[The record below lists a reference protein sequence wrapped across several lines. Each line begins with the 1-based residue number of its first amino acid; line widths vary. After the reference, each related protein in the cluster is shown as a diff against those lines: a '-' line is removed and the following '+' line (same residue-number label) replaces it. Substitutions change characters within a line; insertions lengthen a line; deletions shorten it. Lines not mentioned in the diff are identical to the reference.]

1 VGRNTTTN
9 ISARRTLFGSDG
21 FYAVARLGVLALVF
35 AVSGSLTQAS
45 LWQPFVKPEP
55 VVLLILAYGLV
66 TVVVI
71 VALAFRKRQIAR
83 AALVLD
89 LVFLSL
95 LTFFNQSPHDLFYP
109 LFVLPLV
116 GAALQMNRTTS
127 MLVGILAAMAYGV
140 AFLLSYATDAIRSVG
155 SDTVGQVALALR
167 CAVMVFIP
175 WLVAGMAERWSAANR
190 QTVALAEE
198 QRLYALS
205 EAQSYRARA
214 HALYEVAYALSIDP
228 NSQHILDTT
237 LSEGRKL
244 LEYTSGVVLLA
255 TGENDQLFVAASL
268 GLAGDEQ
275 RQRVTLGQGDI
286 SAAIREVEPF
296 LIEDFGVEPVFAPLP
311 SIAGSRAALAIPLRS
326 GLQRYGVLVIAADSA
341 DHFSQDRVE
350 MLGAL
355 ANYALVALQNAKL
368 INDLRSERTKLL
380 TKEEEVRHQLA
391 RDLHDGPAQ
400 ALAAITMNVE
410 FVKRLLERDPA
421 RVVPELDKLSAL
433 ARRTTHEVRTMLFEL
448 RPLVL
453 ETQGLGE
460 TLRQYL
466 VRFQDSTTQ
475 VILEADNLNV
485 TLDTRTEGTLFN
497 IIQESVNNALK
508 HARATHIWVRVAQRG
523 NLVETIIQDDGRG
536 FDLQKVKESYDKRG
550 SFGLLNIEER
560 AQLVGGSAE
569 IRSMP
574 GEGTTIRVLV
584 PVAA

>member
-1 VGRNTTTN
+1 MLG
-9 ISARRTLFGSDG
+9 GDG
-21 FYAVARLGVLALVF
+21 FYAIARLAVLALMM
-35 AVSGSLTQAS
+35 AVGGSLTRGA
-45 LWQPFVKPEP
+45 LWPPFATIEP
-55 VVLLILAYGLV
+55 TSVLIWAYGLV
-66 TVVVI
+66 AVVVI
-71 VALAFRKRQIAR
+71 IALALRQRQLAR

-89 LVFLSL
+89 LVFLTL
-95 LTFFNQSPHDLFYP
+95 LTFFNRSPHDLFYP
-109 LFVLPLV
+109 LYVLPLV
-116 GAALQMNRTTS
+116 GAALQMRRTTG
-127 MLVGILAAMAYGV
+127 LVVGLLAAVGYGV
-140 AFLLSYATDAIRSVG
+140 AFLTSYATDEIRSVG
-155 SDTVGQVALALR
+155 RDTVGQVALALR

-175 WLVAGMAERWSAANR
+175 WLVAGMTERWTNANR

-198 QRLYALS
+198 QRLYALA

-237 LSEGRKL
+237 LTEGRKL
-244 LEYTSGVVLLA
+244 LEYGSGAVLLA
-255 TGENDQLFVAASL
+255 TGEADQLFVAASI
-268 GLAGDEQ
+268 GLSGEEQ
-275 RQRVTLGQGDI
+275 RQRITLGNGDI
-286 SAAIREVEPF
+286 SAAIRETEPF
-296 LIEDFGVEPVFAPLP
+296 LIENFAVEPVFSPLP

-341 DHFSQDRVE
+341 DRFSQDRVE

-466 VRFQDSTTQ
+466 VRFQGSATE
-475 VILEADNLNV
+475 VVLEAENLNV
-485 TLDTRTEGTLFN
+485 SLDTRTEGTLFN

-508 HARATHIWVRVAQRG
+508 HAQAKHIWIRVTQQG
-523 NLVETIIQDDGRG
+523 NLVETQIRDDGRG
-536 FDLQKVKESYDKRG
+536 FDLQKIRETYDKRG

-569 IRSMP
+569 IRSTP
-574 GEGTTIRVLV
+574 GEGTVIRVLV
-584 PVAA
+584 PIAP